1 MDPLHPETAVPR
13 IKELSKQLD
22 RVLSDFK
29 KATTTGKL
37 AELEREGILVVQEM
51 SLVAPR
57 LHEVVMQTS
66 RNQRT
71 AIARGLVEKPV
82 ENSLQSVKNEPT
94 ETSQSVMATEVYTA
108 PNQAETVIVEPKPR
122 KKKTTKKAAK

>member
-57 LHEVVMQTS
+57 LHEVVMQAS
-66 RNQRT
+66 RSQRT

-82 ENSLQSVKNEPT
+82 EKSLQSVKKEPT
-94 ETSQSVMATEVYTA
+94 ETSQSVTATEV
-108 PNQAETVIVEPKPR
+108 EPAKP
-122 KKKTTKKAAK
+122 KAKKTTKKAKK

>member
-37 AELEREGILVVQEM
+37 ALQ
-51 SLVAPR
+51 PR
-57 LHEVVMQTS
+57 D
-66 RNQRT
+66 
-71 AIARGLVEKPV
+71 G
-82 ENSLQSVKNEPT
+82 
-94 ETSQSVMATEVYTA
+94 
-108 PNQAETVIVEPKPR
+108 
-122 KKKTTKKAAK
+122 

>member
-66 RNQRT
+66 RSQRT
-71 AIARGLVEKPV
+71 AIARGISLGIRTQYEQPSKPV
-82 ENSLQSVKNEPT
+82 EK
-94 ETSQSVMATEVYTA
+94 SQEKCEKEAPKQPEKCDETEVK
-108 PNQAETVIVEPKPR
+108 PVKPKA
-122 KKKTTKKAAK
+122 KKTTKKAKK

>member
-51 SLVAPR
+51 ALVAPR

-71 AIARGLVEKPV
+71 AIARGFVEKPV
-82 ENSLQSVKNEPT
+82 EKPQEKCEKEAQNKPEKCGK
-94 ETSQSVMATEVYTA
+94 TEVKPA
-108 PNQAETVIVEPKPR
+108 KPKA
-122 KKKTTKKAAK
+122 KKTTKKAKK

>member
-29 KATTTGKL
+29 KATTAGKL

-51 SLVAPR
+51 ALVAPR
-57 LHEVVMQTS
+57 LHEVVMQAS

-82 ENSLQSVKNEPT
+82 EKSLQSVKNEPT
-94 ETSQSVMATEVYTA
+94 ETSQSVTATSSKKEH
-108 PNQAETVIVEPKPR
+108 VEPEK
-122 KKKTTKKAAK
+122 KTTTKKTTKKAKK

>member
-57 LHEVVMQTS
+57 LHEVVMQAS

-94 ETSQSVMATEVYTA
+94 ETSQSVTATEVYAA
-108 PNQAETVIVEPKPR
+108 PNQAETVVVEPKPR